1 MLTASEVKS
10 SKGSIIISLYYRLHK
25 AAIIILYELYKCH
38 RMIKP
43 VITFSCGF
51 YSSWFTHSDNFIT
64 VKAHEGEAQQLFE
77 LVIELPCAWQHPLI
91 MHYKDEF
98 GCLRSIINRHVGR
111 NNLPYNITRDIA
123 VAFTESSDFIYFIL
137 Y

>member
-1 MLTASEVKS
+1 
-10 SKGSIIISLYYRLHK
+10 
-25 AAIIILYELYKCH
+25 
-38 RMIKP
+38 MIKP

-51 YSSWFTHSDNFIT
+51 FSSWFTHSDNFIA

-98 GCLRSIINRHVGR
+98 GRLCSIINRHVGR
-111 NNLPYNITRDIA
+111 NNPPYNITRDIA
-123 VAFTESSDFIYFIL
+123 VAFMESSDFIYFIL
-137 Y
+137 YSPSPNEMQWLSKYYVRSTHCIISNKNEL